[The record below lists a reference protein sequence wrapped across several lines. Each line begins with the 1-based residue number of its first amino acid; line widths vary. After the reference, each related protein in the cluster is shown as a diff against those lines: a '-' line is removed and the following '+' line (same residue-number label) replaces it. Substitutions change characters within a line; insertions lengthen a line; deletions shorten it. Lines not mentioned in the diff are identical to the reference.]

1 VSQSDLGA
9 KRLDF
14 KHLTGVILAGGRGLR
29 MGGQD
34 KGLAMLDGQPLAVH
48 VRNRLEPQVGA
59 LLLNANRSAKQYAEL
74 GFHVV
79 PDAVEGYPGPLAGI
93 LAGLTN
99 AQTEWVLFSACDTPW
114 VPKDLAERLWQAV
127 GQSRD
132 GVAVAHDGER
142 MQWLSCL
149 MHKERLA
156 SVAQA
161 LTDDI
166 RSMKGWLAPL
176 DVAVADF
183 SDQAAAF
190 ANLNSREEL
199 AQAQDTRA

>member
-1 VSQSDLGA
+1 MKQQGMQTTGPG
-9 KRLDF
+9 REQ
-14 KHLTGVILAGGRGLR
+14 LTGVILAGGRGLR

-34 KGLAMLDGQPLAVH
+34 KGLVSLQGKPLAVH
-48 VRNRLEPQVGA
+48 VRDRLAPQVGS
-59 LLLNANRSAKQYAEL
+59 LLLNANRSIQAYSEL
-74 GFHVV
+74 GFEVV
-79 PDAVEGYPGPLAGI
+79 SDLVEGFEGPLAGI
-93 LAGLTN
+93 LTGLN
-99 AQTEWVLFSACDTPW
+99 SASTEWVLFSACDTPW

-149 MHKERLA
+149 VHKERLA